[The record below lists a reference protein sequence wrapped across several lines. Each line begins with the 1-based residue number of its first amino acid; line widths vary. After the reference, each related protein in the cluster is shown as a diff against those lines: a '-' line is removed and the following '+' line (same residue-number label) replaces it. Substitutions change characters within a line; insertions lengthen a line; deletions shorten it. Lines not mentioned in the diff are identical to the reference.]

1 MLTIR
6 KDKLY
11 YIVAKWKLKGG
22 HHVTC
27 SQTQHRLLGGGTLR
41 FGELK
46 DAVPGITQKTLTAA
60 LRSLEAEELLTRK
73 VYAVIPPKVEYTLT
87 TAGQELLV
95 ILEALGRWQEKY
107 RPAEGKEQ

>member
-1 MLTIR
+1 MALTV
-6 KDKLY
+6 KKQADYGAVEL
-11 YIVAKWKLKGG
+11 L
-22 HHVTC
+22 
-27 SQTQHRLLGGGTLR
+27 SHRRGAEVLSALGGGTLR

-60 LRSLEAEELLTRK
+60 LRSLEEQQLLTRK

-87 TAGQELLV
+87 TAGRELLV

-107 RPAEGKEQ
+107 RTSDTKEE

>member
-1 MLTIR
+1 MSLAARHSTAYGAVELLSHR
-6 KDKLY
+6 RGAEVL
-11 YIVAKWKLKGG
+11 VA
-22 HHVTC
+22 
-27 SQTQHRLLGGGTLR
+27 LGGGTLR

>member
-1 MLTIR
+1 MSLAARHSTAYGAVE
-6 KDKLY
+6 L
-11 YIVAKWKLKGG
+11 L
-22 HHVTC
+22 
-27 SQTQHRLLGGGTLR
+27 SHRRGAVVLAALGGGTLR

>member
-1 MLTIR
+1 MALPAKNTAAYAAVDML
-6 KDKLY
+6 
-11 YIVAKWKLKGG
+11 
-22 HHVTC
+22 
-27 SQTQHRLLGGGTLR
+27 SHRRGAEVLAALGGGTMR

-87 TAGQELLV
+87 TAGRELLA
-95 ILEALGRWQEKY
+95 ILESLSRWQEKY
-107 RPAEGKEQ
+107 RPAERKEQ

>member
-1 MLTIR
+1 MSLAARHSTAYGAVE
-6 KDKLY
+6 L
-11 YIVAKWKLKGG
+11 L
-22 HHVTC
+22 
-27 SQTQHRLLGGGTLR
+27 SHRRGAEVLAALGGGTLR

-46 DAVPGITQKTLTAA
+46 NAVPGITQKTLTAA

>member
-1 MLTIR
+1 MSLAARHSTAYGAVE
-6 KDKLY
+6 L
-11 YIVAKWKLKGG
+11 L
-22 HHVTC
+22 
-27 SQTQHRLLGGGTLR
+27 SHRRGAEVLAALGGGTLR

-95 ILEALGRWQEKY
+95 ILETLGRWQEKY

>member
-1 MLTIR
+1 MSL
-6 KDKLY
+6 
-11 YIVAKWKLKGG
+11 VARHSTAYGAVELL
-22 HHVTC
+22 
-27 SQTQHRLLGGGTLR
+27 SHRRGAEVLAALGGGTLR

-60 LRSLEAEELLTRK
+60 LRSLESEELLTRK

-95 ILEALGRWQEKY
+95 ILEALGRWQERY

>member
-1 MLTIR
+1 MSLAARHSTAYGAVELLSHR
-6 KDKLY
+6 RGAEVL
-11 YIVAKWKLKGG
+11 VA
-22 HHVTC
+22 
-27 SQTQHRLLGGGTLR
+27 LGGGTLR

-87 TAGQELLV
+87 QAGRELVV

-107 RPAEGKEQ
+107 RPGEGKE

>member
-1 MLTIR
+1 MSLAAR
-6 KDKLY
+6 HSAAYGAVEL
-11 YIVAKWKLKGG
+11 L
-22 HHVTC
+22 
-27 SQTQHRLLGGGTLR
+27 SHRRGAEVLAALGGGTLR

-60 LRSLEAEELLTRK
+60 LRSLESEQLLTRK

>member
-1 MLTIR
+1 MSLAARHSTAYGAVELLSHR
-6 KDKLY
+6 R
-11 YIVAKWKLKGG
+11 VAEVLAA
-22 HHVTC
+22 
-27 SQTQHRLLGGGTLR
+27 LGGGTLR

>member
-1 MLTIR
+1 MSLAARHSTAYGAVE
-6 KDKLY
+6 L
-11 YIVAKWKLKGG
+11 L
-22 HHVTC
+22 
-27 SQTQHRLLGGGTLR
+27 SHRRGAEVLAALGGGTLR

-95 ILEALGRWQEKY
+95 ILVALGRWQEKY